1 MDIYADSL
9 RMRNRE
15 LNRTLNKLINDL
27 DEQAQT
33 AFSQRELK
41 MAEAEKMSFFLMAG
55 VIGMAIILLI
65 ISHLIIMRDLNR
77 RERDK
82 AELEDTATQ
91 NRTLSDM
98 RKKIIITLPMTYEDL
113 SMPSVAV
120 LNWPWILV
128 TGNAAMPISETS
140 LNHPVI
146 SPGLPTAC
154 LTSPVWTMLKKP

>member
-1 MDIYADSL
+1 M
-9 RMRNRE
+9 
-15 LNRTLNKLINDL
+15 NRTLNKLINDL

-41 MAEAEKMSFFLMAG
+41 NGRSRENVVLLMAG

-98 RKKIIITLPMTYEDL
+98 RKKIIITLSHDIRGP
-113 SMPSVAV
+113 
-120 LNWPWILV
+120 LN
-128 TGNAAMPISETS
+128 AISGSAEHGHGYS
-140 LNHPVI
+140 
-146 SPGLPTAC
+146 
-154 LTSPVWTMLKKP
+154 

>member
-1 MDIYADSL
+1 MPSQKELHDFSDSLIAIHQRQANEMDIYADSL

-65 ISHLIIMRDLNR
+65 I
-77 RERDK
+77 
-82 AELEDTATQ
+82 
-91 NRTLSDM
+91 RTLSSCV
-98 RKKIIITLPMTYEDL
+98 TLT
-113 SMPSVAV
+113 AGKGTR
-120 LNWPWILV
+120 LNWKIRQHKTV
-128 TGNAAMPISETS
+128 
-140 LNHPVI
+140 H
-146 SPGLPTAC
+146 SPTCAR
-154 LTSPVWTMLKKP
+154 K

>member
-1 MDIYADSL
+1 MFERRTEADSVLVKPVAGSGEACNTYPYHRTKEKKGIAGFFGKKEEIQVMPSQKELHDFSDSLIAIHQRQANEMDIYADSL

-15 LNRTLNKLINDL
+15 LNRTLNKVSINDL

-77 RERDK
+77 RGK
-82 AELEDTATQ
+82 GQ
-91 NRTLSDM
+91 
-98 RKKIIITLPMTYEDL
+98 
-113 SMPSVAV
+113 
-120 LNWPWILV
+120 
-128 TGNAAMPISETS
+128 G
-140 LNHPVI
+140 
-146 SPGLPTAC
+146 
-154 LTSPVWTMLKKP
+154 